1 MHFIKNPIVILIALF
16 LSGCGTNTT
25 EPIQIEHD
33 ELLKISGALN
43 KSFFTIDSEYDCQAV
58 VKSWDIG
65 NTLFVSFKVKN
76 TSDGKNEQ
84 VSMHFYLP
92 LGDDDSPQIGKYYSH
107 NLSDNFSG
115 ISFKS
120 FWNNNSV
127 QYRFESGTIRILI
140 ENNTDGLISGKFS
153 LTARQSYGQRI
164 FDGQVED
171 IKLAN
176 DGKISVSGKIFVN
189 LDVENL

>member
-1 MHFIKNPIVILIALF
+1 MFIF
-16 LSGCGTNTT
+16 FGCNSNSV
-25 EPIQIEHD
+25 EPIAIEND
-33 ELLKISGALN
+33 EILRISGALN
-43 KSFFTIDSEYDCQAV
+43 KSFFSIDSKYDCQAV
-58 VKSWDIG
+58 IKTWDIG

-76 TSDGKNEQ
+76 ASDGKNEQ
-84 VSMHFYLP
+84 VSMHFYVP
-92 LGDDDSPQIGKYYSH
+92 LGEDESPQVGKYYNH

-120 FWNNNSV
+120 FWKNNSA

-140 ENNTDGLISGKFS
+140 EDNTNGLIIGKFS

-176 DGKISVSGKIFVN
+176 DGKISVSGKMNMKLKI
-189 LDVENL
+189 